1 MKKKVKSLKEIEE
14 IRKSIWD
21 ISPEDYKKKVEEEA
35 ERRREYEKRLEQKRI
50 EEDFLYRIKYK
61 WKNLFKK

>member
-21 ISPEDYKKKVEEEA
+21 ISPEDYKKKVEKE
-35 ERRREYEKRLEQKRI
+35 LEQKRI